1 MNRNHSTLAWLCT
14 GFVAVIAVAGVL
26 LWRLTAAN
34 IMTGAVWGLGVAYTG
49 VLLYY
54 ALIPRPGAGTVSFF
68 RGYLPGAL
76 VRYVIM
82 ISAFCAVVFWLKIN
96 TLGVLLGTFAGMMAV
111 MFVTLLKMKQAT
123 ARPPDAQEGTRRD
136 HGV

>member
-1 MNRNHSTLAWLCT
+1 MLAWLLT
-14 GFVAVIAVAGVL
+14 GFVAVLVAAGVL
-26 LWRLTAAN
+26 LWRLSAAN
-34 IMTGAVWGLGVAYTG
+34 LMTGAVWGLGVAYTG

-54 ALIPRPGAGTVSFF
+54 ALIPRPGAGRVSFF

-96 TLGVLLGTFAGMMAV
+96 ALGVLLGTFAGMMAAT
-111 MFVTLLKMKQAT
+111 FVSLNKMRQTKSKPVA
-123 ARPPDAQEGTRRD
+123 EE
-136 HGV
+136 